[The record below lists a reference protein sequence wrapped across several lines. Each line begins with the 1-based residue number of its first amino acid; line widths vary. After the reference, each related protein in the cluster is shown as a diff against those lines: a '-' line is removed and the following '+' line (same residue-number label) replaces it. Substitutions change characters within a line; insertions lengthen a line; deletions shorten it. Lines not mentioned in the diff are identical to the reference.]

1 MSKMNFY
8 QKFKKSDIFNI
19 YPSKEP
25 LSPSR
30 KNMQPTLEKTSNDIF
45 SIESN
50 NPKLTLY
57 KHKNKYINKS
67 QSDIFNKK
75 PQNLKIKIRETPTT
89 RSQIN
94 QVNLDLNNKDYIVK
108 KEIKKEYNPDP
119 YKNNKSPLDRFYKEI
134 YGEENIHKNIISKRN
149 YLETDFKNK
158 NNEEIV
164 KNNPI
169 KKNVNWTNETSANI
183 NSYYLSPKI
192 KKLNDQIS
200 NIFNI
205 PDKYYNNIEINRKK
219 EEEKEKERLNK

>member
-1 MSKMNFY
+1 MSKHNFY

-19 YPSKEP
+19 YPTKEP

-45 SIESN
+45 PTESN
-50 NPKLTLY
+50 NSKKTLY
-57 KHKNKYINKS
+57 KHKNKYMNKS

-108 KEIKKEYNPDP
+108 KPIKKKYNPDP
-119 YKNNKSPLDRFYKEI
+119 YKNNKSPLDRFYEEI

-149 YLETDFKNK
+149 YLEIDFKNK

-164 KNNPI
+164 KNDPI
-169 KKNVNWTNETSANI
+169 KK
-183 NSYYLSPKI
+183 KC
-192 KKLNDQIS
+192 
-200 NIFNI
+200 
-205 PDKYYNNIEINRKK
+205 
-219 EEEKEKERLNK
+219 